1 MKNSR
6 IEHRVISDLIPSGSK
21 VLELGCGEGALL
33 ELLVREK
40 EVRAQGLEINE
51 QSIYKCVEKGLS
63 VLHGD
68 IEGGLSE
75 YKDKAF
81 DFVIMDRT
89 FQELKKPAVALDEAL
104 RVGQKVIAAF
114 PNFVHYKA
122 RLQFFFKGKVPVTE
136 ALPYEWYNTPNLHFL
151 SVIDFFE
158 YCAREKI
165 RIEKEIFIGNN
176 RRIRRLPNLF
186 AEIAVFLLSRGG

>member
-1 MKNSR
+1 MNSKNTR
-6 IEHRVISDLIPSGSK
+6 VEHRLISNLVPSGSR
-21 VLELGCGEGALL
+21 VLELGCGEGELL
-33 ELLVREK
+33 ELLVKEK
-40 EVRAQGLEINE
+40 QVRAQGLEINE

-68 IEGGLSE
+68 IENGLSE
-75 YKDKAF
+75 YGDKVF

-89 FQELKKPAVALDEAL
+89 FQELKKPDRAMDEAL
-104 RVGQKVIAAF
+104 RVGKKVILAF

-151 SVIDFFE
+151 SVADFFE
-158 YCAREKI
+158 YCHNICDKQFRK
-165 RIEKEIFIGNN
+165 
-176 RRIRRLPNLF
+176 
-186 AEIAVFLLSRGG
+186 